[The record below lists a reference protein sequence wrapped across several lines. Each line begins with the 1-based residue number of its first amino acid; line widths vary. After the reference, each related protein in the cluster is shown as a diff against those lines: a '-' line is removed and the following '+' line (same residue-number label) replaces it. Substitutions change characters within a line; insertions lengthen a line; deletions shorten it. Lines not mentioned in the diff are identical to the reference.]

1 MLFKEEEAGVTENE
15 EPLHIAVAK
24 DSVIVAFGFIT
35 IVYKN
40 VAPAQAEP
48 PAIVAVAEY
57 TILIS
62 ELVVFVKV

>member
-1 MLFKEEEAGVTENE
+1 MLFKEEVAGVTENK
-15 EPLHIAVAK
+15 EPLHIVLAK
-24 DSVIVAFGFIT
+24 DSIIVAFGFTT

-48 PAIVAVAEY
+48 PASVAVAEY